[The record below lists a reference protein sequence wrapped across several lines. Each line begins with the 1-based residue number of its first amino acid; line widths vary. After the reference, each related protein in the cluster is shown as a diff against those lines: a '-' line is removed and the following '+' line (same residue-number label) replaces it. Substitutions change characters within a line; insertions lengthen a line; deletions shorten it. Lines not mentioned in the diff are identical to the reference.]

1 MHPQLELLLELQDL
15 QAQRRALQEE
25 PLRDMEEAVF
35 ELRPVEALALLDE
48 KISELVGRLEGS
60 IQRRYVELTETQGR
74 AVAPVLSGI
83 CYGCFVATPTAWS
96 SEAGRNDT
104 IGVCAHCGRF
114 LYYVD

>member
-15 QAQRRALQEE
+15 HTQRRALQDE

-35 ELRPVEALALLDE
+35 DLKPEEALELLDV
-48 KISELVGRLEGS
+48 KITELVGRLDPG
-60 IQRRYVELTETQGR
+60 IQSRYLSFIGTLGR
-74 AVAPVLSGI
+74 AVVPVLNGI

-96 SEAGRNDT
+96 AEAGRNDN

>member
-15 QAQRRALQEE
+15 HTQRRALHDE

-35 ELRPVEALALLDE
+35 DLRPDEALVLLDS
-48 KISELVGRLEGS
+48 KITELIGRLDSG
-60 IQRRYVELTETQGR
+60 IQSRYLNIIETLGR
-74 AVAPVLSGI
+74 AVVPVLNGI

-96 SEAGRNDT
+96 SEAGRNESV
-104 IGVCAHCGRF
+104 GVCAHCGRF

>member
-15 QAQRRALQEE
+15 QSQRRALEDDA
-25 PLRDMEEAVF
+25 LREVEEAVF
-35 ELRPVEALALLDE
+35 DLHPEEALELLDS
-48 KISELVGRLEGS
+48 KITELVGRLEPA
-60 IQRRYVELTETQGR
+60 IQRRYLEFSGNQGR

-83 CYGCFVATPTAWS
+83 CYGCYVATPTAWS
-96 SEAGRNDT
+96 SEAGRNDS

>member
-15 QAQRRALQEE
+15 HTQRRALAEE

-35 ELRPVEALALLDE
+35 DLKPDDALELLDS
-48 KISELVGRLEGS
+48 KITELVGRLDPGV
-60 IQRRYVELTETQGR
+60 QRRYQNIIGTLDR
-74 AVAPVLSGI
+74 AVVPVLNGI

-96 SEAGRNDT
+96 SEAGRNDS

>member
-15 QAQRRALQEE
+15 HTQRRALHDE
-25 PLRDMEEAVF
+25 PLRDVEEALFDLRPEEAV
-35 ELRPVEALALLDE
+35 EILDE
-48 KISELVGRLEGS
+48 KITELAGRLEPAV
-60 IQRRYVELTETQGR
+60 QRRYLELAATLDR
-74 AVAPVLSGI
+74 AVAPVLNGI

>member
-15 QAQRRALQEE
+15 HTQRRALKDE
-25 PLRDMEEAVF
+25 PLRDVEEALF
-35 ELRPVEALALLDE
+35 ELRPAEALSLLDD
-48 KISELVGRLEGS
+48 KIEELVGRLEPQ
-60 IQRRYVELTETQGR
+60 IQRRYVELAETQGR
-74 AVAPVLSGI
+74 AVAPVLNGI

-96 SEAGRNDT
+96 SEASRNDT